1 MKEKSLGQKTSPYD
15 LYSYNNIPTNS
26 LPHDIR
32 LRPGNVIFNHNLEWL
47 NDNMGSR
54 VDYSAPGH
62 GCTTMLYNVDGSRL
76 FSWRTNADGGLQI
89 FPWLRFNKEGNLLVV
104 ATADNGIKILANAFG
119 LSTGHKKEIILQK
132 GLIWVLLKLG
142 FLEKGI
148 MWKQKHNNKK

>member
-62 GCTTMLYNVDGSRL
+62 GCTTMLYNVDGSCFL
-76 FSWRTNADGGLQI
+76 GEQVKKGSINILTTTDADGGLQHGTQERDHSSERI
-89 FPWLRFNKEGNLLVV
+89 DMGSIEAW
-104 ATADNGIKILANAFG
+104 ILGKRYHVETEA
-119 LSTGHKKEIILQK
+119 
-132 GLIWVLLKLG
+132 
-142 FLEKGI
+142 
-148 MWKQKHNNKK
+148 